1 MKNLLV
7 ALLALSTVPLFT
19 GCATPTYSGGLPTIK
34 FPEEKASGENMN
46 NILRSW
52 AWDTRM
58 LVDDINTALLIDRPS
73 QLSRWH
79 IR

>member
-1 MKNLLV
+1 
-7 ALLALSTVPLFT
+7 
-19 GCATPTYSGGLPTIK
+19 
-34 FPEEKASGENMN
+34 MN

-52 AWDTRM
+52 AWDSRM
-58 LVDDINTALLIDRPS
+58 IVDDINTALLQDRPS